1 MKHTVIPRSRRMAE
15 TLNQQGADC
24 HAAGNFYVR
33 ISKVEYL
40 KSDLVMEAGIN
51 FRRRNMYSD
60 TQSSQTA
67 SAFNSAGKTV
77 AESDGFHCFADD
89 E

>member
-1 MKHTVIPRSRRMAE
+1 MTE

-24 HAAGNFYVR
+24 HTAGNSYVC

-51 FRRRNMYSD
+51 FRRSDMYSD
-60 TQSSQTA
+60 TQPSQTA
-67 SAFNSAGKTV
+67 SAFDSAGKTV

-89 E
+89 ESPRLQGIAV